1 MMMKDAVWRHVI
13 CSQRDNEGKTT
24 VTCRHCGKSAQW
36 SATRAREH
44 LAMCGNFKASD
55 LESWK
60 SVCTSIPPASLKK
73 NATLRSIVIEATH
86 GILTTIYSF
95 HTCIQNVIRRALADR
110 IPAEIVAAAKISTRE
125 SRILAFS

>member
-1 MMMKDAVWRHVI
+1 MVI
-13 CSQRDNEGKTT
+13 RRTGVGRNGGVLNGASRGEMSPQM
-24 VTCRHCGKSAQW
+24 SAQW

-73 NATLRSIVIEATH
+73 NATLRSIVMEATH